1 MLRLRLIFVFF
12 ALAVVGGC
20 ASSHRTPPPLILTA
34 AQITASY
41 YPGTPLSG
49 PQAGELKNI
58 SFDDS
63 LDVRARWFV
72 LEHFDVTQLPLLAS
86 QARLITSRP
95 SGLAVVPAGTLTADA
110 RLVWTDVSPDPL
122 LGAGRSAPIGASR
135 GALPSGG
142 TVAFRAIDGAGW
154 ADQTLNRP
162 QPRYLEVAL
171 THLAQAGGA
180 GAVQIGFTVQDNPP
194 GAATSGVFQTETAI
208 VEHPLSP
215 AALNL
220 FIAVPFKFT
229 ATNTHAVAAILT
241 ISPHPADA
249 DFAKLVDAAKSELAS
264 PRPMENSGPAW
275 AMGLQRAMEALGDPA
290 HRRAALIFLAGQ
302 SDADICLDVVC
313 VCDDS
318 MLEQIADSVRKDGPA
333 ALQEPTLDQFGWIM
347 DRSSIAAMQ
356 PLLAKATL
364 PPELFEVL
372 TLHMGEPGRHAAA
385 VDEIMHAASSKKD
398 LQDRLLAE
406 NFIYLEDSSPAARV
420 RSFDWLK
427 ARHLE
432 PAGFDPL
439 ASPKDRRLALDKALD
454 AEQAGGAQ

>member
-1 MLRLRLIFVFF
+1 MLRLPLIFVLLPV
-12 ALAVVGGC
+12 ALVGGC
-20 ASSHRTPPPLILTA
+20 ASSHRTPPPLIIPA
-34 AQITASY
+34 AQITANY

-49 PQAGELKNI
+49 PQAGDLKNI

-72 LEHFDVTQLPLLAS
+72 LEDFDVTQLPLLAS

-95 SGLAVVPAGTLTADA
+95 GGLAVVPAGILTADA
-110 RLVWTDVSPDPL
+110 RLVWTESSPDAL
-122 LGAGRSAPIGASR
+122 LGLGRSAPIGSSR

-142 TVAFRAIDGAGW
+142 TVAFRAIDGAGS
-154 ADQTLNRP
+154 ADQTLDHP
-162 QPRYLEVAL
+162 QPRYLEVSL
-171 THLAQAGGA
+171 THLAQPGGN

-194 GAATSGVFQTETAI
+194 GAAPSGVFQTETAI
-208 VEHPLSP
+208 VEHRLS
-215 AALNL
+215 ATALNL
-220 FIAVPFKFT
+220 FVAVPFKFT
-229 ATNTHAVAAILT
+229 ATNTQAVAAIVT
-241 ISPHPADA
+241 ISPHPAGA

-264 PRPMENSGPAW
+264 PRPLENSGPAW
-275 AMGLQRAMEALGDPA
+275 AMGLKRAMEALNDPA

-313 VCDDS
+313 VCDDP
-318 MLEQIADSVRKDGPA
+318 MLEQIADGVGKDGPA
-333 ALQEPTLDQFGWIM
+333 ALQDPTLDEFGWIM

-385 VDEIMHAASSKKD
+385 VDEIMRAASSRKD

-406 NFIYLEDSSPAARV
+406 NYIYLEDSSPAARV

-427 ARHLE
+427 ARRLA

-439 ASPKDRRLALDKALD
+439 ASPKQRRLALDKALD
-454 AEQAGGAQ
+454 AQQAGGAQ